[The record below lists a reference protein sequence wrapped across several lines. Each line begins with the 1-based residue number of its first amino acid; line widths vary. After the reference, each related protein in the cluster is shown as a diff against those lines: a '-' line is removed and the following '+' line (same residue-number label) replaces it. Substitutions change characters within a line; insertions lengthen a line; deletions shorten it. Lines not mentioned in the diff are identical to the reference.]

1 MLKCVFLSIR
11 LFATIYIGWPNPAFV
26 IRSFDT
32 ARVVQG
38 ALELCSLVPKVSRMQ
53 SRARSSYAEPQPT
66 LAEHFPNALQRYNI
80 FRTLPNFDP
89 PIDVIL
95 TSKMLKFARFFTS
108 RDFMAFEP

>member
-1 MLKCVFLSIR
+1 MVLDLIS
-11 LFATIYIGWPNPAFV
+11 ASYIGWPNPAFV

-38 ALELCSLVPKVSRMQ
+38 ERKGGARRTQ

-80 FRTLPNFDP
+80 FRAIPNFGH
-89 PIDVIL
+89 
-95 TSKMLKFARFFTS
+95 RFGAVFSTKS
-108 RDFMAFEP
+108 LN

>member
-80 FRTLPNFDP
+80 FRAIPNFGHLFD
-89 PIDVIL
+89 IIFSTKSL
-95 TSKMLKFARFFTS
+95 N
-108 RDFMAFEP
+108 